1 MGKRIWYICFGLAI
15 SLALNSCGDYAKIQ
29 KSTDFNK
36 KLAYANQ
43 MFAEKKYSRAQT
55 LYDQIKDVFKGTKDY
70 ESLFYKYAYT
80 YYYLKDYE
88 SAAFYFKN
96 YADIFPNSP
105 HAIDM
110 QFMQAYSYYKLSP
123 RVELDQTYTEKAI
136 SAMQTFINTYPNSD
150 KVNEAN
156 QIIDSCR
163 AKLELKDYDA
173 AKLYYNLGF
182 YKAAG
187 ISFTNLLRDYPD
199 SRDGDEYKYMAIKS
213 YYNYANNSIPE
224 KQNKRFGDVVTEYQ
238 EFVDHY
244 PQSKY
249 LKSAERYYTLSQN
262 SIKELQHEQNKKEPR
277 Q

>member
-1 MGKRIWYICFGLAI
+1 MGKRIWYIGIGLAFI
-15 SLALNSCGDYAKIQ
+15 LALNSCGEYGKIQ
-29 KSTDFNK
+29 KSSDFNK
-36 KLAYANQ
+36 KLTYANQ
-43 MFAEKKYSRAQT
+43 MFAEKKYARAQT

-70 ESLFYKYAYT
+70 EALFYKYAYT

-96 YADIFPNSP
+96 FADVFPNSP
-105 HAIDM
+105 EAINM
-110 QFMQAYSYYKLSP
+110 QFMQAYSFYKLSP
-123 RVELDQTYTEKAI
+123 RVELDQANTEKAI

-150 KVNEAN
+150 KVPEAN

-163 AKLELKDYDA
+163 EKLELKEYNA

-199 SRDGDEYKYMAIKS
+199 SRDGDQYKYMAIKS
-213 YYNYANNSIPE
+213 YYDYANNSIPD
-224 KQNKRFGDVVTEYQ
+224 KQIERYGDVITQYQ
-238 EFVDHY
+238 DFVDHY

-262 SIKELQHEQNKKEPR
+262 SLKKLQHEQNTKEPK